1 MFSFLRHQ
9 SWHFVSFVSLR
20 NTRCQSTCFGEQ
32 VGSKYGTWYS
42 ERAPLQFMCVGSW
55 AGVTYLRYAVLMSPK
70 EEETAVYTVAILL
83 YRFLSSVLCQSC
95 LGIGNPPSKCLPG
108 KTQSYD
114 SLRAHPYFQ
123 SLHHRVRR
131 RVVCGGARTPAN
143 SITTSKC
150 YVKKIKWQSAKER
163 SDWASGEKIFF
174 GMKGLGE
181 CIMEPAR
188 GLFVELLTL
197 ISFSPHA
204 KMTSAI
210 WGKISLFHAFS
221 SSGRNA
227 EKKLNAWKRLRKNLR
242 SIQESKFVTFWVSP
256 LQQKHSEFHI
266 DDTTVF
272 RYIRTALHRYFVKI
286 S

>member
-1 MFSFLRHQ
+1 M
-9 SWHFVSFVSLR
+9 
-20 NTRCQSTCFGEQ
+20 CFG
-32 VGSKYGTWYS
+32 
-42 ERAPLQFMCVGSW
+42 PW
-55 AGVTYLRYAVLMSPK
+55 AGVTYPRYAVLMSLK
-70 EEETAVYTVAILL
+70 EEETSVYTVAIPL

-123 SLHHRVRR
+123 SLHRRVRR
-131 RVVCGGARTPAN
+131 RVVYGGARTLAN

-188 GLFVELLTL
+188 GHFVELLTL

-210 WGKISLFHAFS
+210 RGKISLFHAFS